1 MSSSTSNF
9 AFGVLQSVKKSAGVY
24 LFLLRARGPSFL
36 GMNDCI
42 KGPITPCYPQ
52 LKDKYKM
59 FVCIYFEINCK
70 QCCFVFEI
78 SCKLPTNLPN
88 SINCLHHFKNN
99 DVSSSNMRIILGQLI
114 WSFAVKWQKIIQ
126 KLRQDPWNVISTEN
140 KFFLGSFPL
149 QPAINCQRPGKISFF
164 AESHF
169 VLSFFMKK
177 LQMRWPI
184 SFRNIQKLYSCFV
197 IALSYKCT

>member
-1 MSSSTSNF
+1 MIVSR
-9 AFGVLQSVKKSAGVY
+9 VQSPPA
-24 LFLLRARGPSFL
+24 
-36 GMNDCI
+36 
-42 KGPITPCYPQ
+42 TPQ

-59 FVCIYFEINCK
+59 FVCIYFQINCK

-149 QPAINCQRPGKISFF
+149 QPAINGQAKYHSLRNHILFY
-164 AESHF
+164 HF
-169 VLSFFMKK
+169 SWKNCRWDGPFHFGTYKSCIVVLLSLYLTSALRNCLCLLVIKK
-177 LQMRWPI
+177 LTPQTLL
-184 SFRNIQKLYSCFV
+184 QQ
-197 IALSYKCT
+197 

>member
-1 MSSSTSNF
+1 MIYELINF
-9 AFGVLQSVKKSAGVY
+9 ELCVLESCRVLKKSAGVY

-52 LKDKYKM
+52 LKDTN
-59 FVCIYFEINCK
+59 IRCK

-78 SCKLPTNLPN
+78 SLAKLPTNLPN

-99 DVSSSNMRIILGQLI
+99 DVSSCNMRIILGQLI
-114 WSFAVKWQKIIQ
+114 SFFALKWPKIIQ
-126 KLRQDPWNVISTEN
+126 KLRQNPWYVISTEN

-184 SFRNIQKLYSCFV
+184 SEHTKV
-197 IALSYKCT
+197 V